1 MEVDLLDVRRGGGGH
16 PKGPGRALIKALL
29 APLGEPIETGGRRLK
44 LAAWLLLIETL
55 LAGAALL
62 LDSAEAQSA
71 LNATSVD
78 LSNPNTPAFALITG
92 PLFIL
97 PVLFLLVLAAM
108 AVGAWP
114 RRARW
119 FTIPAQLSALLVLLI
134 SLRGVL
140 EVIAAVAMTV
150 VAVYAELL
158 LFKRP
163 PPAVAG

>member
-1 MEVDLLDVRRGGGGH
+1 M
-16 PKGPGRALIKALL
+16 L
-29 APLGEPIETGGRRLK
+29 AEPIESGGRRLK
-44 LAAWLLLIETL
+44 LAAWLLLIETM
-55 LAGAALL
+55 LASAALL

-71 LNATSVD
+71 INASSAD
-78 LSNPNTPAFALITG
+78 LSNPSTTAFALITG

-114 RRARW
+114 RRGRW

-140 EVIAAVAMTV
+140 EVVAALSMVAVAI
-150 VAVYAELL
+150 YAELL
-158 LFKRP
+158 LFRRP
-163 PPAVAG
+163 RPATAG